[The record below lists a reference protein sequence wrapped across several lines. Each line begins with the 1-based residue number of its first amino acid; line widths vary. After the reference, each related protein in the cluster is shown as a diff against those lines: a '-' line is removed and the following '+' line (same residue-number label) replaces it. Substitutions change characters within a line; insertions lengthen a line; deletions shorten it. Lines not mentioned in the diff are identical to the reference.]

1 MGGGCPTQSIQNQ
14 NQTGDKQMTF
24 TNTNSVGKEVYTQM
38 ERQAQSKLKRWLNE
52 VRPEYKYLYR
62 QVSGQ
67 MCRLVF
73 NQIYPILKT
82 IKQEINK

>member
-1 MGGGCPTQSIQNQ
+1 MN
-14 NQTGDKQMTF
+14 F
-24 TNTNSVGKEVYTQM
+24 TNTYSVGKEVYTQM

-73 NQIYPILKT
+73 NQIYPIHSKPKSNRKSTNNIFRPILF
-82 IKQEINK
+82 I

>member
-1 MGGGCPTQSIQNQ
+1 
-14 NQTGDKQMTF
+14 MTF

-73 NQIYPILKT
+73 NQI
-82 IKQEINK
+82 

>member
-1 MGGGCPTQSIQNQ
+1 MN
-14 NQTGDKQMTF
+14 F
-24 TNTNSVGKEVYTQM
+24 TNTYSVGKEVYTQM